1 MAASCHCPGSMGR
14 RWGFTDGAPSHAR
27 RIPTSRELSVRS
39 SSDNRA
45 PLPERQVSRRL
56 TKVGRYPDLDPVVV
70 GERIMPGALEGLR
83 VLDFTT
89 TIAGPHC
96 GRMLADLGADVVKI
110 EAPEGD
116 MMRTRPPLRAGASTS
131 FGQLNA
137 GKKSV
142 VLDLKSPRAVEAAR
156 RLVAAADV
164 VVENFRPGVM
174 RRFGLDYPAMK
185 EIKPDI
191 VYCAISGYGQ
201 TGPSA
206 ELPAYA
212 PVIHAA
218 SGYDLAQIAHQ
229 EEARRPDY
237 CGIFI
242 ADVLT
247 GTYAF
252 GAITAA
258 LYRRQLTGEGQLID
272 VSMLE
277 SMLTLTL
284 SEIQAAQ
291 FPVTPPG
298 RPIFGPIATKN
309 GYIMLAVASERT
321 FQNLAAASGH
331 PSWVDDPR
339 FAQYSNRR
347 RHWGELV
354 DELEAWSKT
363 LTTPQVQAIFDRHGV
378 PSSPYRTVK
387 EAMAD
392 PQLAHR
398 QALAEIIDAGGSFLA
413 LNPPFRFSAA
423 VACAKPFAAV
433 LGEHT
438 EEVLSEIGY
447 TAAEIAAL
455 RN

>member
-1 MAASCHCPGSMGR
+1 MNSA
-14 RWGFTDGAPSHAR
+14 
-27 RIPTSRELSVRS
+27 LS
-39 SSDNRA
+39 
-45 PLPERQVSRRL
+45 
-56 TKVGRYPDLDPVVV
+56 
-70 GERIMPGALEGLR
+70 GLR

-96 GRMLADLGADVVKI
+96 GRLLADLGAEVIKI

-142 VLDLKSPRAVEAAR
+142 LLDLKSRHGAEAAR
-156 RLVAAADV
+156 RLVATADV

-174 RRFGLDYPAMK
+174 RRFGLDYPALR
-185 EIKPDI
+185 EIKADL

-229 EEARRPDY
+229 QEERRPDY

-252 GAITAA
+252 GAIMAA
-258 LYRRQLTGEGQLID
+258 LYQRQLTGQGQMID

-277 SMLTLTL
+277 SMLALTL

-291 FPVTPPG
+291 FPVVPPG
-298 RPIFGPIATKN
+298 RPIFGPVATKD
-309 GYIMLAVASERT
+309 GYIMPAIASERS

-331 PSWVDDPR
+331 PGWVTDPR
-339 FAQYSNRR
+339 FARYSDRR
-347 RHWGELV
+347 RHWGDLV
-354 DELEAWSKT
+354 DELELWSTT
-363 LTTPQVQAIFDRHGV
+363 LTTAEVQAVFDRHGV
-378 PSSPYRTVK
+378 PSSPYRTVA

-398 QALAEIIDAGGSFLA
+398 EAFAKIADAGGSFRA
-413 LNPPFRFSAA
+413 LNPPFRMSAA
-423 VACAKPFAAV
+423 PVAAQPFAAA

-438 EEVLSEIGY
+438 QEVLAELGY

-455 RN
+455 VNATATAARG

>member
-1 MAASCHCPGSMGR
+1 MK
-14 RWGFTDGAPSHAR
+14 
-27 RIPTSRELSVRS
+27 
-39 SSDNRA
+39 SD
-45 PLPERQVSRRL
+45 L
-56 TKVGRYPDLDPVVV
+56 GD
-70 GERIMPGALEGLR
+70 LR
-83 VLDFTT
+83 VIDFTT

-96 GRMLADLGADVVKI
+96 GRLLADLGAEVIKI

-116 MMRTRPPLRAGASTS
+116 MMRTRPPLRNGASTS

-142 VLDLKSPRAVEAAR
+142 ALDLKSPGGVEAAR
-156 RLVAAADV
+156 RLVATADV

-174 RRFGLDYPAMK
+174 RRFGLDYAALRAV
-185 EIKPDI
+185 KPDLI
-191 VYCAISGYGQ
+191 YCAISGYGQ

-206 ELPAYA
+206 ALPAYA

-218 SGYDLAQIAHQ
+218 SGYDLAHLAHQ

-252 GAITAA
+252 GAIMAA
-258 LYRRQLTGEGQLID
+258 LYQRRLTGEGQLID

-277 SMLTLTL
+277 SMLSLTL

-291 FPVTPPG
+291 FAVAPPG
-298 RPIFGPIATKN
+298 RPIFGPIATLD

-321 FQNLAAASGH
+321 FQNTAIASGN
-331 PSWVDDPR
+331 PGWITDPR
-339 FAQYSNRR
+339 FANYIDRR
-347 RHWGELV
+347 RHWGALV
-354 DELEAWSKT
+354 EELEQWSKT
-363 LTTPQVQAIFDRHGV
+363 LTTAEVQAIFDRHGV

-392 PQLAHR
+392 PQLTHR
-398 QALAEIIDAGGSFLA
+398 AAFTEISDAGGSFLA

-423 VACAKPFAAV
+423 AAAAQPFAAT

-438 EEVLSEIGY
+438 EAVLAELGY
-447 TAAEIAAL
+447 EPAEIAVL
-455 RN
+455 NERD